1 MKKNSILLVMF
12 ISLFFIFDRTV
23 FAEEKYSCSYNV
35 QYADGGYFNIKAIA
49 NKDGSYDVQYQTDSK
64 TWQSTS
70 SYKLGGVMYYKR
82 GDTYVSEGTMMF
94 TLSNLSSKNFEKAIT
109 SSKLTTDCPVI
120 NVQFDNSSMYYFFFA
135 DSSNDIYLYNI
146 EGKLEGK
153 KGNSASEIKVTKTCP
168 FTISTK
174 KVSGMKNFTV
184 YSSFRMKSDGSK
196 LICASATSANLDSS
210 CTPYTTGDYA
220 TNISFN
226 GDVYSLKITSGD
238 LNTIFSQTDAQK
250 SKNEFTCPSSMYFV
264 YTSVTDSTL
273 LLTPDKSVAESYDK
287 NVAGNASA
295 EAEETKTE
303 STKKTEEGDYY
314 TGCPLGADVTK
325 DIYGLLK
332 ILKIAAPLLVVG
344 LTIVEFVKAIARSEI
359 DGEAKKLG
367 MRLVKRLI
375 IAVILFFLPVLVNQI
390 MIMANIWDENGTCDF
405 SKSADQVD
413 SSKSEGVVTNI
424 TTTTTTT
431 TTRSVYIDPGH
442 TSPSGAEHGGGGS
455 RR

>member
-1 MKKNSILLVMF
+1 
-12 ISLFFIFDRTV
+12 
-23 FAEEKYSCSYNV
+23 
-35 QYADGGYFNIKAIA
+35 
-49 NKDGSYDVQYQTDSK
+49 
-64 TWQSTS
+64 
-70 SYKLGGVMYYKR
+70 
-82 GDTYVSEGTMMF
+82 
-94 TLSNLSSKNFEKAIT
+94 
-109 SSKLTTDCPVI
+109 
-120 NVQFDNSSMYYFFFA
+120 
-135 DSSNDIYLYNI
+135 
-146 EGKLEGK
+146 
-153 KGNSASEIKVTKTCP
+153 
-168 FTISTK
+168 
-174 KVSGMKNFTV
+174 
-184 YSSFRMKSDGSK
+184 MKSDGSK

-226 GDVYSLKITSGD
+226 GDVYSLKITSSD
-238 LNTIFSQTDAQK
+238 LKTIFSQTDAQK

-405 SKSADQVD
+405 SKSADQVE
-413 SSKSEGVVTNI
+413 SSN
-424 TTTTTTT
+424 
-431 TTRSVYIDPGH
+431 
-442 TSPSGAEHGGGGS
+442 SGE
-455 RR
+455 

>member
-153 KGNSASEIKVTKTCP
+153 KGNFCIR
-168 FTISTK
+168 
-174 KVSGMKNFTV
+174 N
-184 YSSFRMKSDGSK
+184 
-196 LICASATSANLDSS
+196 
-210 CTPYTTGDYA
+210 
-220 TNISFN
+220 
-226 GDVYSLKITSGD
+226 
-238 LNTIFSQTDAQK
+238 
-250 SKNEFTCPSSMYFV
+250 
-264 YTSVTDSTL
+264 
-273 LLTPDKSVAESYDK
+273 
-287 NVAGNASA
+287 
-295 EAEETKTE
+295 
-303 STKKTEEGDYY
+303 
-314 TGCPLGADVTK
+314 
-325 DIYGLLK
+325 
-332 ILKIAAPLLVVG
+332 
-344 LTIVEFVKAIARSEI
+344 
-359 DGEAKKLG
+359 
-367 MRLVKRLI
+367 
-375 IAVILFFLPVLVNQI
+375 
-390 MIMANIWDENGTCDF
+390 
-405 SKSADQVD
+405 
-413 SSKSEGVVTNI
+413 
-424 TTTTTTT
+424 
-431 TTRSVYIDPGH
+431 
-442 TSPSGAEHGGGGS
+442 
-455 RR
+455 